1 MVTLN
6 FQESANRFC
15 FFFIFES
22 KLVVEKLSKFTDKA
36 NEKVIQII
44 HAVEVMSAVN
54 LGTNLNK

>member
-1 MVTLN
+1 MRTDFV
-6 FQESANRFC
+6 
-15 FFFIFES
+15 FFIFES